1 MITHHQLQVWG
12 GEAALATGAVAL
24 VMIIMSMV
32 AGLSYR
38 LFMIIS
44 GRAQSARKP
53 RRRRGERVPLD
64 AMLDEGADTAELLPE
79 DDHG

>member
-53 RRRRGERVPLD
+53 RRGERVPLD
-64 AMLDEGADTAELLPE
+64 SMLDEGADTAELLE